1 MTSRPFVKICGLT
14 RLEDARAA
22 HRAGADAVGINLWP
36 GSRRFVPPGARD
48 WLRELP
54 PALLRLAVM
63 VDPSPAEAEAAL
75 REPWCDGIQLHGAET
90 PEFCAVWRAA
100 GFRVWKAVR
109 VRDEESLAE
118 SEVFPPDLPL
128 VLDAFDPAAP
138 GGTGRLAPWDL
149 AARFV
154 ASHPE
159 RRVVL
164 AGGLTPE
171 NVSAGVEVV
180 RPWGVDVAGGVEQA
194 GTPSSRKNADRM
206 RAFVAAARELE
217 K

>member
-1 MTSRPFVKICGLT
+1 MNARPFVKICGLT
-14 RLEDARAA
+14 CLEDAQAA
-22 HRAGADAVGINLWP
+22 QRAGADAVGINLWP
-36 GSRRFVPPGARD
+36 GSRRFVPPGARA

-63 VDPSPAEAEAAL
+63 VDPSPAEAEATL
-75 REPWCDGIQLHGAET
+75 REPWCDGLQFHGAET
-90 PEFCAVWRAA
+90 PGFCAAWRAA

-109 VRDEESLAE
+109 VRDEGSLAE
-118 SEVFPPDLPL
+118 AVAYPPDLPL

-154 ASHPE
+154 AAHPG

-171 NVSAGVEVV
+171 NVSAGARAV
-180 RPWGVDVAGGVEQA
+180 RPWGVDVAGGVEEA
-194 GTPSSRKNADRM
+194 GTLPSRKNADRM
-206 RAFVAAARELE
+206 RAFIAAAQDFM